1 MPPASGALGSAITR
15 RGALAA
21 TSAAVAARAL
31 PSVSVFPA
39 QPNILFIM
47 ADDLGWGD
55 PSCYGNT
62 DFETPGVDRLA
73 NEGLR
78 LTNAYANSC
87 VCSATRIALI
97 TGRYQYRL
105 PAGLQEPITDKT
117 HGLPGWHPTLP
128 SLLRR
133 KGYRTALVG
142 KWHLGAPPAYS
153 PLKSGYD
160 EFFGI
165 AGGGVDYF
173 THKDPKGSADLYLQN
188 RRVDRTG
195 YLTELLTKYAEDYL
209 TRQARGALG
218 APFFLSLHY
227 TAPHWPWESETD
239 QAESARIKNL
249 FHIDGGSLRTFAAMV
264 KSMDAGIGRLLA
276 LLDELHLTRNTIVV
290 FTSDNGGER
299 FSRMWPLM
307 GEKGDLL
314 EGGIRVPA
322 IVRYPG
328 RIAAGTVSDQVVVS
342 MDWLPTLL
350 TLASASPDPRYPPD
364 GKDLSLHLADGPL
377 MRRRLYWRFK
387 GKQQAAMRD
396 GDFKYLKRGPNE
408 FLFNVVED
416 PRERANLA
424 TVQKTR
430 FKRMKAS
437 YAAWNRT
444 MLKDRGV
451 EGYQLPLDWLA
462 I

>member
-1 MPPASGALGSAITR
+1 
-15 RGALAA
+15 
-21 TSAAVAARAL
+21 
-31 PSVSVFPA
+31 
-39 QPNILFIM
+39 M

-62 DFETPGVDRLA
+62 DFQTPSIDELA
-73 NEGLR
+73 DEGLR

-87 VCSATRIALI
+87 VCSATRMGLI

-105 PAGLQEPITDKT
+105 PGGLQEPITDTT
-117 HGLPGWHPTLP
+117 HGLPTSHPTLP
-128 SLLRR
+128 SLLKRR
-133 KGYRTALVG
+133 GYRTALVG
-142 KWHLGAPPAYS
+142 KWHLGEPPSYG

-173 THKDPKGSADLYLQN
+173 THKDPMGMPDLYLQD
-188 RRVDRTG
+188 RLVDRIG
-195 YLTELLTKYAEDYL
+195 YLTDLLTDYAEGYL
-209 TRQARGALG
+209 SRQTQTPVG

-227 TAPHWPWESETD
+227 TAPHWPWENETD
-239 QAESARIKNL
+239 LAKSRRIKNL
-249 FHIDGGSLRTFAAMV
+249 FDIDGGSLRTFAAMV
-264 KSMDAGIGRLLA
+264 KSMDAGIGKLLA
-276 LLDELHLTRNTIVV
+276 LLDRLHLARNTIVV

-328 RIAAGTVSDQVVVS
+328 RVLAGTVSDQVAIS

-350 TLASASPDPRYPPD
+350 SLASASPDQRFPPD
-364 GKDLSLHLADGPL
+364 GMDLSSHLTGGPL
-377 MRRRLYWRFK
+377 MPRRLYWRFK
-387 GKQQAAMRD
+387 GKKQAAMRD
-396 GDFKYLKRGPNE
+396 GDFKYLKRGANA
-408 FLFNVVED
+408 FLFNLVED

-424 TVQKTR
+424 NLQGDR
-430 FKRMKAS
+430 FKRMRAS

-451 EGYQLPLDWLA
+451 KGYELPPDWLA
-462 I
+462 V